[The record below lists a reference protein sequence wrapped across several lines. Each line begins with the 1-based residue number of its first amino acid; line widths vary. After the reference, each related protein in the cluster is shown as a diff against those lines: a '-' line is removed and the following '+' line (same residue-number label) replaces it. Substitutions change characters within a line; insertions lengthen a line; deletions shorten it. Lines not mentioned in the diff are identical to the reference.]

1 MEENTQHLSVFSE
14 PDYRKKKRAR
24 RISGS
29 KQIAHGTNY
38 ENISEEMTKADPLAE
53 ARKKGGDACLEK
65 YGTEHYRVLGK
76 KGGTT
81 TKQRHD
87 PEYYRRIGAL
97 GREARRKKKLERQ
110 EHALASPPT
119 MLTEKE
125 NT

>member
-1 MEENTQHLSVFSE
+1 MEEITPHPSVFSE
-14 PDYRKKKRAR
+14 ADHTKKKRTR
-24 RISGS
+24 RISDS
-29 KQIAHGTNY
+29 KQPSHGTNQ
-38 ENISEEMTKADPLAE
+38 EGKQGEMTGADPLAE
-53 ARKKGGDACLEK
+53 ARKRGGDACLEK

-110 EHALASPPT
+110 TH
-119 MLTEKE
+119 
-125 NT
+125 